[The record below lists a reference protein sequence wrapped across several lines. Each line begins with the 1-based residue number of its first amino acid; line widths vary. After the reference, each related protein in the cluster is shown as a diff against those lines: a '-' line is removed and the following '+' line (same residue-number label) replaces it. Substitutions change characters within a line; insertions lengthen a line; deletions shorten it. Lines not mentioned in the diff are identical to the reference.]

1 MALKR
6 SFAAVARAALSAIVI
21 AAAAGCGPQAVLFDV
36 DVYDNGSFNL
46 DPEIGRISVFAVT
59 PDTRFDSTAITSA
72 ASALAAGYESAQNM
86 EERTIA
92 TYSVPAAEFTSLRDT
107 AYMESLMTDSGS
119 RVMIFMKD
127 LRFGET
133 VVNRSVFGEIT
144 DVELPFEIELA
155 VFDAVRDSV
164 LFYYNRPDTAY
175 VYVNADLPKPEI
187 DRIIVSKIGA
197 VSSDIGKGLA
207 RNLST
212 LWKTESWMIIDYP
225 DDGIWHDATL
235 DAGNFRWKEA
245 VEKWLPYT
253 DSENLKKASYASFN
267 VAVACEMLE
276 KTTLAK
282 QWLKYSMEKYSFQEA
297 EALMKHL
304 DSKK

>member
-6 SFAAVARAALSAIVI
+6 LFAAGARVVISVLAI

-72 ASALAAGYESAQNM
+72 ASALAAGYESAQNL
-86 EERTIA
+86 EESTVA
-92 TYSVPAAEFTSLRDT
+92 TYSIPAAEFTSLRDT
-107 AYMESLMTDSGS
+107 AYIESLMTDSGS

-133 VVNRSVFGEIT
+133 AVSRDIFGETT
-144 DVELPFEIELA
+144 DAELPFRVELV

-175 VYVNADLPKPEI
+175 IYVNADLPKPEI
-187 DRIIVSKIGA
+187 DKAIIRKIDA

-225 DDGIWHDATL
+225 DEDIWHGATL
-235 DAGNFRWKEA
+235 DAGNFRWKDA
-245 VEKWLPYT
+245 IEKWLPYT
-253 DSENLKKASYASFN
+253 ENENLKKASYASFN
-267 VAVACEMLE
+267 IAVACEMLDN
-276 KTTLAK
+276 TALAK
-282 QWLKYSMEKYSFQEA
+282 QWLNYSIEKYSFPEA